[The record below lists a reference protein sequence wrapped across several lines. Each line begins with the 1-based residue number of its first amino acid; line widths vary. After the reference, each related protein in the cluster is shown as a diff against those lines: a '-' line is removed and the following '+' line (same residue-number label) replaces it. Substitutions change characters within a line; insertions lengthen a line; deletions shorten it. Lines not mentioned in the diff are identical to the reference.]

1 MRARFLAVPF
11 LVLLA
16 LSACTLLDKTV
27 QTARAAVA
35 ASAAVYAGAEV
46 VFKTYAGLPRC
57 GVGAPAKPLCSD
69 AVKIVDVGT
78 KLQDA
83 RAAIDGARNV
93 VNSLPG
99 QGEAVAV
106 ASLPAA
112 TKALIDDAAAKA
124 ASADVAA
131 KAAKAGS

>member
-11 LVLLA
+11 LALA
-16 LSACTLLDKTV
+16 LAACSNLGGQVV
-27 QTARAAVA
+27 QTARASVA

-57 GVGAPAKPLCSD
+57 GAGAPAKPLCSE
-69 AVKIVDVGT
+69 AVKIVSVGT

-83 RAAIDGARNV
+83 RASINSARSV

-106 ASLPAA
+106 ASLPE
-112 TKALIDDAAAKA
+112 TTRLLIDDAAAKA
-124 ASADVAA
+124 KDADDAA